1 MRRIVRP
8 AALVLALA
16 TGVFATELAAQMPSG
31 PPGGEPRSNRR
42 AEGQADALVGIWTG
56 QWAAD
61 DGTQGGAVEMIFARE
76 PGLPRLVAQMTFVE
90 GGRADTV
97 RREGR
102 LTRQGA
108 FFDLVGGG
116 TMVLTLSSGRL
127 TGEFAGG
134 PDVPT
139 RFGSV
144 ELTRRG

>member
-1 MRRIVRP
+1 
-8 AALVLALA
+8 
-16 TGVFATELAAQMPSG
+16 
-31 PPGGEPRSNRR
+31 
-42 AEGQADALVGIWTG
+42 
-56 QWAAD
+56 
-61 DGTQGGAVEMIFARE
+61 
-76 PGLPRLVAQMTFVE
+76 MTFLD
-90 GGRADTV
+90 GSRADTV

-116 TMVLTLSSGRL
+116 TMVLTLSSGRRL

-134 PDVPT
+134 ADAPA

>member
-1 MRRIVRP
+1 MRLSIR
-8 AALVLALA
+8 L
-16 TGVFATELAAQMPSG
+16 TGLTLTV
-31 PPGGEPRSNRR
+31 
-42 AEGQADALVGIWTG
+42 LVGILATEPAAQTPRIASVAPAPADGLIGVWRG
-56 QWAAD
+56 QWTAD
-61 DGTQGGAVEMIFARE
+61 DGTRQGSVEMIFVHE
-76 PGLPRLVAQMTFVE
+76 PGLPTIVAQMTFLD
-90 GGRADTV
+90 GSRADTV

-116 TMVLTLSSGRL
+116 AMVLTLSSARRL

>member
-1 MRRIVRP
+1 MRRIRVTALMLGILATAP
-8 AALVLALA
+8 AAQTPPAVA
-16 TGVFATELAAQMPSG
+16 TAAVPADRLIGVWRGHWM
-31 PPGGEPRSNRR
+31 
-42 AEGQADALVGIWTG
+42 
-56 QWAAD
+56 AD
-61 DGTQGGAVEMIFARE
+61 DGTQRGAVEMIFGHE
-76 PGLPRLVAQMTFVE
+76 PGFPTIVAQMTFLD
-90 GGRADTV
+90 GSRADTV
-97 RREGR
+97 RRDGR

-144 ELTRRG
+144 DLTRRG

>member
-1 MRRIVRP
+1 MRLITRLPGLTLAVLVSLLATAP
-8 AALVLALA
+8 AAQTPIPAPIAPVPADGLI
-16 TGVFATELAAQMPSG
+16 GVWQ
-31 PPGGEPRSNRR
+31 
-42 AEGQADALVGIWTG
+42 G
-56 QWAAD
+56 QWTAD
-61 DGTQGGAVEMIFARE
+61 DGTRQGAVEMIFAHE
-76 PGLPRLVAQMTFVE
+76 PGLPTIVAHMTFLD

-116 TMVLTLSSGRL
+116 TMVLTLSSARRL

-134 PDVPT
+134 PDVPA

>member
-1 MRRIVRP
+1 MRHIRVTAFTLAALGVLATAP
-8 AALVLALA
+8 AAQTPPVAA
-16 TGVFATELAAQMPSG
+16 TAAVPADRLIGVWRG
-31 PPGGEPRSNRR
+31 H
-42 AEGQADALVGIWTG
+42 WT
-56 QWAAD
+56 AD
-61 DGTQGGAVEMIFARE
+61 DGAQRGAVEMIFGHE
-76 PGLPRLVAQMTFVE
+76 PGLPTIVAQMTFLD
-90 GGRADTV
+90 GSRADTV

>member
-1 MRRIVRP
+1 MWHVRLTTCALAVAVGILATAP
-8 AALVLALA
+8 AAQ
-16 TGVFATELAAQMPSG
+16 T
-31 PPGGEPRSNRR
+31 PPTAPVAPAPADGLIGLWRGHWAGEDGARR
-42 AEGQADALVGIWTG
+42 
-56 QWAAD
+56 
-61 DGTQGGAVEMIFARE
+61 GAVEMIFAHE
-76 PGLPRLVAQMTFVE
+76 PGLPTIVAQMTFLD
-90 GGRADTV
+90 GSRADTV

-116 TMVLTLSSGRL
+116 TMVLTLSSGRRL

-134 PDVPT
+134 PDVPA